1 MDKGKVQVFCG
12 PGWGKTAMAVGKGVI
27 ASANSRKV
35 IMIQFLKGNL
45 NSELADGLK
54 MLEPAMKVFR
64 FEKSCKSFAELN
76 EEEKREERFNIRNG
90 LNFAKKV
97 LSTGECDLLILD
109 EVLGIIDQGVVSC
122 EEIIEFLSAREEGT
136 CVIMTGKVFPKELE
150 PYVDFIARVENDK
163 VDKECQ

>member
-64 FEKSCKSFAELN
+64 FEKSCKSFAELS
-76 EEEKREERFNIRNG
+76 EEEKQEERLNIRNG

-122 EEIIEFLSAREEGT
+122 EEIIEFLSASEEGT